1 MKKSLLV
8 ALFSLAATCAYSQ
21 LYMYTYDAAGNRT
34 VRRYSL
40 SGMSILNDEDENDEE
55 VQLSKMLQEHEVNI
69 STEEEE
75 INVRVSNMDKE
86 TQAEVAVYDISG
98 IQVAKATVREEETK
112 ISMSEQKTGVYVTRV
127 TVNGKST
134 SWKIAKE

>member
-1 MKKSLLV
+1 MV
-8 ALFSLAATCAYSQ
+8 LFSLAATCAYSQ

-69 STEEEE
+69 STTEEEE

>member
-1 MKKSLLV
+1 MKKSLLMV
-8 ALFSLAATCAYSQ
+8 LFSLAATCAYSQ
-21 LYMYTYDAAGNRT
+21 LYIYTYDAAGNRT

-69 STEEEE
+69 CTTEEE